1 MVPINAFI
9 LIISG
14 FGIEKK
20 KRPKKKVLT
29 KRYKQVNVFLN
40 YNCQEMK
47 KILFLKVKNY
57 KKLLPWVKGMV

>member
-9 LIISG
+9 LTISG

-20 KRPKKKVLT
+20 NVKKNVLT

-47 KILFLKVKNY
+47 KKYFS
-57 KKLLPWVKGMV
+57 

>member
-20 KRPKKKVLT
+20 KRPKQKKVFT

-57 KKLLPWVKGMV
+57 KNFCRV

>member
-9 LIISG
+9 LTISG

-20 KRPKKKVLT
+20 KRPKQKQVLT

-47 KILFLKVKNY
+47 KYFS
-57 KKLLPWVKGMV
+57 